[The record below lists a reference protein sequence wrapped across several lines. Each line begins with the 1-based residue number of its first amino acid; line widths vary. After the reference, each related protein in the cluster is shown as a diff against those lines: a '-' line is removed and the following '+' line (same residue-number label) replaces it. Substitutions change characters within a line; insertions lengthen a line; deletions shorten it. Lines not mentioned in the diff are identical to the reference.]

1 MRARYP
7 IWLTIAL
14 LFANFWLP
22 STAQAQSFGVSP
34 AEVTI
39 DSLPPGEEA
48 EFELT
53 IHNHYDAAHTFALST
68 SHPWERRPGRADFPD
83 DGWISLSPQQ
93 IEVAANSQATV
104 TVTVTIPSDQKWAG
118 RDWEV
123 WLGVTPEEKEFLVVN
138 CYVRL
143 LVSTS
148 TQAQAGPDTG
158 LIVSIVIGVLLL
170 GYAVYYSRRKAKSKR
185 QP

>member
-1 MRARYP
+1 VTRYP

-14 LFANFWLP
+14 LFAIASLP
-22 STAQAQSFGVSP
+22 SIAQAQSFGVSP

-39 DSLPPGEEA
+39 DGLLPGQEA
-48 EFELT
+48 EFELS
-53 IHNHYDAAHTFALST
+53 IHNHYDAAHSFVLST
-68 SHPWERRPGRADFPD
+68 SHPWDRRPGRADFPD
-83 DGWISLSPQQ
+83 DSWIGFSPRQ
-93 IEVAANSQATV
+93 IEVAANSQAKVRV
-104 TVTVTIPSDQKWAG
+104 TVAIPSKQEWAG

-148 TQAQAGPDTG
+148 TQAQAGPNTG
-158 LIVSIVIGVLLL
+158 LIVGIAIGVLLL
-170 GYAVYYSRRKAKSKR
+170 SYAVYYSRRKAKSKH

>member
-1 MRARYP
+1 VRRYP
-7 IWLTIAL
+7 ILLTIAL
-14 LFANFWLP
+14 LFAIASLP
-22 STAQAQSFGVSP
+22 SIAQAQSFGVSP
-34 AEVTI
+34 AEVRI
-39 DSLPPGEEA
+39 DGLLPGEEA

-83 DGWISLSPQQ
+83 DSWISFSPQE

-104 TVTVTIPSDQKWAG
+104 RVMVAIPSNQKWAD

-123 WLGVTPEEKEFLVVN
+123 WLGVTPKEKEFLVVN

-143 LVSTS
+143 LVTTS
-148 TQAQAGPDTG
+148 KEAQAGLNTG
-158 LIVSIVIGVLLL
+158 LIIVIVLGMLFL
-170 GYAVYYSRRKAKSKR
+170 IYVVYYSRRKAQSKH
-185 QP
+185 QT

>member
-1 MRARYP
+1 MRRYP

-14 LFANFWLP
+14 LFAVPLLP
-22 STAQAQSFGVSP
+22 SIAQAQSFGVSP
-34 AEVTI
+34 AEVSI
-39 DSLPPGEEA
+39 DGLLPGEKA

-83 DGWISLSPQQ
+83 DSWISFSAQE

-104 TVTVTIPSDQKWAG
+104 RVTVAIPSNQKWAD

-148 TQAQAGPDTG
+148 KEAQTGPNTG
-158 LIVSIVIGVLLL
+158 LIVGIVIGVLLL
-170 GYAVYYSRRKAKSKR
+170 GYVVYYSRRKAQSKH
-185 QP
+185 QT

>member
-1 MRARYP
+1 MRRYP
-7 IWLTIAL
+7 IWLATAV
-14 LFANFWLP
+14 LFAIASLP

-34 AEVTI
+34 AEVKI
-39 DSLPPGEEA
+39 DGLLPGEEA

-53 IHNHYDAAHTFALST
+53 IHNHYDAAHTFVLST

-83 DGWISLSPQQ
+83 DSWISFSPQE

-104 TVTVTIPSDQKWAG
+104 RLTVAIPPNQKWAD

-123 WLGVTPEEKEFLVVN
+123 WLGVTPKEKEFLVVN

-143 LVSTS
+143 LVTTS
-148 TQAQAGPDTG
+148 KEAQAGPNTG
-158 LIVSIVIGVLLL
+158 LIIVIVLGMLLL
-170 GYAVYYSRRKAKSKR
+170 SYAAYYSRRRAQSKH
-185 QP
+185 QT

>member
-1 MRARYP
+1 MTRYP

-14 LFANFWLP
+14 LFAIASLP
-22 STAQAQSFGVSP
+22 STAQAQSFGASP
-34 AEVTI
+34 AEVKI
-39 DSLPPGEEA
+39 DGLLPGEEA

-53 IHNHYDAAHTFALST
+53 IHNYYDAAHTFVLST

-83 DGWISLSPQQ
+83 DSWIGFSPQQ
-93 IEVAANSQATV
+93 IEVAADSQATV
-104 TVTVTIPSDQKWAG
+104 RVTVAIPSNQKWAG

-148 TQAQAGPDTG
+148 KKAQAAPNIA
-158 LIVSIVIGVLLL
+158 LIVGIVIGLLL
-170 GYAVYYSRRKAKSKR
+170 LSYVVYYSRRKANPEH
-185 QP
+185 QT

>member
-1 MRARYP
+1 MRRYA
-7 IWLTIAL
+7 IWLAIAL
-14 LFANFWLP
+14 LFAIASLP
-22 STAQAQSFGVSP
+22 SIAQAQSFGVSP
-34 AEVTI
+34 AEVSI
-39 DSLPPGEEA
+39 DGLLPGEEA

-53 IHNHYDAAHTFALST
+53 IHNHYDAAHTFVLST

-83 DGWISLSPQQ
+83 DSWISFSPQE

-104 TVTVTIPSDQKWAG
+104 RVTVAIPSNQKWAD

-143 LVSTS
+143 LVTTS
-148 TQAQAGPDTG
+148 KEAQAGPNTG
-158 LIVSIVIGVLLL
+158 LIVGIVIGVLLL
-170 GYAVYYSRRKAKSKR
+170 GYVVYYSRRKAQSKH
-185 QP
+185 QT

>member
-1 MRARYP
+1 VRRYP

-14 LFANFWLP
+14 LFAIASLP
-22 STAQAQSFGVSP
+22 SIAQAQSFGVSP
-34 AEVTI
+34 AEVRI
-39 DSLPPGEEA
+39 GGLLPGEEA
-48 EFELT
+48 VFELT
-53 IHNHYDAAHTFALST
+53 IHNHYDAAHTFVLST

-83 DGWISLSPQQ
+83 DSWISFSPQE
-93 IEVAANSQATV
+93 IEVAANSQGTVKV
-104 TVTVTIPSDQKWAG
+104 TVAIPSKQKWAD

-143 LVSTS
+143 LVSTGKE
-148 TQAQAGPDTG
+148 AQAGPNTG
-158 LIVSIVIGVLLL
+158 LIVGIVIGVLLL
-170 GYAVYYSRRKAKSKR
+170 SYVVYYSRRKAKSKH

>member
-1 MRARYP
+1 MRRYP
-7 IWLTIAL
+7 IWLTVAL
-14 LFANFWLP
+14 LFAIASLP
-22 STAQAQSFGVSP
+22 STAQAQRFGVSP
-34 AEVTI
+34 AEVRI
-39 DSLPPGEEA
+39 DGLLPGEKA

-83 DGWISLSPQQ
+83 DSWISFSPQQ
-93 IEVAANSQATV
+93 IEVAADSQATV
-104 TVTVTIPSDQKWAG
+104 RVTVAIPSNQKWAD

-148 TQAQAGPDTG
+148 KEAQAGPNTG
-158 LIVSIVIGVLLL
+158 LIVGIVIGVLLL
-170 GYAVYYSRRKAKSKR
+170 GYVVYYSRRKAQSKH
-185 QP
+185 QT